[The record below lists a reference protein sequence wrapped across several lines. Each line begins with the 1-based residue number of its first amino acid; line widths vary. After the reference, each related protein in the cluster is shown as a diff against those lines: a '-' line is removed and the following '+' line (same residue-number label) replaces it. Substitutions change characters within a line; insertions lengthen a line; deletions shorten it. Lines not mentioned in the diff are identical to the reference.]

1 MMFSRS
7 LRIMKGYEIIPVIC
21 GLLNPKTGAG
31 FPGQPAICRRSPSP
45 VWTHQHLI
53 GWNTVWV
60 VQLSGQWDQG
70 KWPSMY
76 RQASPP
82 LPPSHPDGLLFSC
95 ATRRRF
101 QPGQMFNTGDN
112 MFAPHRCLPRLPV
125 TPATQST
132 PVKVC

>member
-1 MMFSRS
+1 
-7 LRIMKGYEIIPVIC
+7 YEIIPVIC

-31 FPGQPAICRRSPSP
+31 FPGQPAICRHSPSP

-53 GWNTVWV
+53 GWNTVRV
-60 VQLSGQWDQG
+60 
-70 KWPSMY
+70 
-76 RQASPP
+76 
-82 LPPSHPDGLLFSC
+82 DGLLFSC

-101 QPGQMFNTGDN
+101 QPGQMFNTADN

-132 PVKVC
+132 PVKVRCK